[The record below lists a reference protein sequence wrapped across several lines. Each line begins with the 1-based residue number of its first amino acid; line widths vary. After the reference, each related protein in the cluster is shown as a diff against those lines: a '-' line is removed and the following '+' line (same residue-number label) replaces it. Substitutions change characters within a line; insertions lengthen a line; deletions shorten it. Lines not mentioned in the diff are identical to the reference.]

1 MELDKIIAISGRPGL
16 FEVQVQTR
24 TGFVAHSLVDGKRIT
39 ASIRDQVSL
48 LSEINIYGLQ
58 DEVPLAEIF
67 QKILAKEN
75 GAVCSLKPK
84 APATDLEAFF
94 FEVFQ
99 DYDEEHVYPSDIKKI
114 IQWYNILV
122 NKGLL
127 VIEKVPEKKAPAK
140 KAPAKKAKATATKKE

>member
-75 GAVCSLKPK
+75 GAVCSVKPK

-99 DYDEEHVYPSDIKKI
+99 DYDEERVYPSDIKKI
-114 IQWYNILV
+114 IQWYNVLV

-127 VIEKVPEKKAPAK
+127 VAEAAPAAESE
-140 KAPAKKAKATATKKE
+140 APTEEATPKEEA

>member
-75 GAVCSLKPK
+75 GAVCSVKPK

-99 DYDEEHVYPSDIKKI
+99 DYDEERVYPSDIKKI
-114 IQWYNILV
+114 IQWYNVLV
-122 NKGLL
+122 KKGLL
-127 VIEKVPEKKAPAK
+127 VTEKAPEKKAPAK
-140 KAPAKKAKATATKKE
+140 KVPAKKAKATATKKD

>member
-127 VIEKVPEKKAPAK
+127 VIEKVPEKKAPVK

>member
-75 GAVCSLKPK
+75 GAVCSVKPK

-99 DYDEEHVYPSDIKKI
+99 DYDEERVYPSDIKKI
-114 IQWYNILV
+114 IQWYNVLV

-127 VIEKVPEKKAPAK
+127 VTEKAPEKKAPAK
-140 KAPAKKAKATATKKE
+140 KVPAKKAKATATKKD

>member
-75 GAVCSLKPK
+75 GAVCSVKPK
-84 APATDLEAFF
+84 APAKDLETFF

-99 DYDEEHVYPSDIKKI
+99 DYDEERVYPSDIKKI
-114 IQWYNILV
+114 IQWYNVLV

-127 VIEKVPEKKAPAK
+127 VTEKAPEKKAPAK
-140 KAPAKKAKATATKKE
+140 KVPAKKAKATATKKE

>member
-75 GAVCSLKPK
+75 GAVCSVKPK

-99 DYDEEHVYPSDIKKI
+99 DYDEERVYPSDIKKI
-114 IQWYNILV
+114 IQWYNVLV

-127 VIEKVPEKKAPAK
+127 VAEAAPAAETE
-140 KAPAKKAKATATKKE
+140 APTEEAMATEEA

>member
-75 GAVCSLKPK
+75 GAVCSVKPK

-99 DYDEEHVYPSDIKKI
+99 DYDEERVYPSDIKKI
-114 IQWYNILV
+114 IQWYNVLV

-127 VIEKVPEKKAPAK
+127 VAEAAPAAESE
-140 KAPAKKAKATATKKE
+140 APTEEATPTEES